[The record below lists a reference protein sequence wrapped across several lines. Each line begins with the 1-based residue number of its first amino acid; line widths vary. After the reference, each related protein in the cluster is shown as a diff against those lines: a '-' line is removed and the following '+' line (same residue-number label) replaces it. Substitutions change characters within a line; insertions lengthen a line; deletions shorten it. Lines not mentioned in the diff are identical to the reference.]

1 MNHSISRLNKL
12 PVTACVAGIIDL
24 ARCHKHVNTQSIRRL
39 MHDES
44 GQDLIEYA
52 AVGALI
58 GLAAIIS
65 IHGLSNKI
73 GSAFNSIGSGLT
85 NAI

>member
-1 MNHSISRLNKL
+1 MKPRWMAVSSSMTLLLR
-12 PVTACVAGIIDL
+12 
-24 ARCHKHVNTQSIRRL
+24 
-39 MHDES
+39 DES

-58 GLAAIIS
+58 GLAALMS
-65 IHGLSNKI
+65 IHSLSNKI
-73 GSAFNSIGSGLT
+73 DNAFTSIGNGLT

>member
-1 MNHSISRLNKL
+1 MAVSSSMTLLLR
-12 PVTACVAGIIDL
+12 
-24 ARCHKHVNTQSIRRL
+24 
-39 MHDES
+39 DES

-58 GLAAIIS
+58 GLAALMS
-65 IHGLSNKI
+65 IHSLSNKI
-73 GSAFNSIGSGLT
+73 DNAFTSIGNGLT

>member
-1 MNHSISRLNKL
+1 MKPRWTAVYESINHLHR
-12 PVTACVAGIIDL
+12 
-24 ARCHKHVNTQSIRRL
+24 
-39 MHDES
+39 DES

-58 GLAAIIS
+58 GLAALMS
-65 IHGLSNKI
+65 IHSLSNKI
-73 GSAFNSIGSGLT
+73 DNAFTSIGNGLT